1 MQASNVKFT
10 HSPYQGFG
18 VVRRHL
24 SAIRV
29 VDNAYEGMLGLLVLS
44 SRYDDEALSGL
55 LGQIA
60 RVIRVI
66 WAVTWGFIHRF
77 RVLS

>member
-10 HSPYQGFG
+10 HSPNQGFG

-55 LGQIA
+55 LG
-60 RVIRVI
+60 
-66 WAVTWGFIHRF
+66 
-77 RVLS
+77 